1 MAKVKKRGNSYQ
13 IDYLDPHGKR
23 VRLSF
28 SKKKDAVAE
37 LGKRVSLIAEKRYLD
52 VKKDYKTT
60 LKELVDKYDENY
72 RHQAS
77 YRTGKKTYL
86 ENFKKH
92 FGEDTRL
99 SNIRYV
105 ELESYRNQVRQKQ
118 THFHT
123 IRKDASVNREM
134 ACFHHLFTKAVEWD
148 MMEKNPF
155 ERGHCLLLKENNKRL
170 RYLTEKEIPKLLHS
184 CKGHIKEIVEC
195 AVNTGMRRGEI
206 LSLRWSQIRDGFI
219 YLQKTKT
226 NTARQIPINDDLQR
240 LFERIRSKKDKPK
253 KKNVI
258 RLDGNPVENRSS
270 KSEYVFNY
278 HGQQV
283 SEVKRSFKKALE
295 DAGIEDFRFHD
306 LRHTFASHMVMRGA
320 SIKEVQEILGHK
332 TLTMTVRYAHLSQ
345 EHKKKAVNLLNGLTA
360 PTPENKPADYVNSD
374 MSQNGTFSQT
384 IEKKGLDNSL
394 TP

>member
-28 SKKKDAVAE
+28 KKKKDAVAE
-37 LGKRVSLIAEKRYLD
+37 LGKRVSLIAENRYLD
-52 VKKDYKTT
+52 VKKDFKTT
-60 LKELVDKYDENY
+60 LKELLEKYDENH

-77 YRTGKKTYL
+77 YQSGKKTYL
-86 ENFKKH
+86 ENFKKN
-92 FGEDTRL
+92 FGEDTLL

-105 ELESYRNQVRQKQ
+105 DLESYRNQVRLKP

-134 ACFHHLFTKAVEWD
+134 ACLHHLFAKAVEWD
-148 MMEKNPF
+148 MMEQNPF

-170 RYLTEKEIPKLLHS
+170 RYLTEEEIRNLLGS
-184 CKGHIKEIVEC
+184 CKERIAEIIEC
-195 AVNTGMRRGEI
+195 ALNTGMRRGEI
-206 LSLRWSQIRDGFI
+206 LSLKWSQIRNGFI

-226 NTARQIPINDDLQR
+226 NNARQIPINDDLQR
-240 LFERIRSKKDKPK
+240 LFEKIRTKKDKPK

-258 RLDGNPVENRSS
+258 GLDGKPVENRPS

-283 SEVKRSFKKALE
+283 SEVKRSFKKALD
-295 DAGIEDFRFHD
+295 DAGIEDCRFHD

-332 TLTMTVRYAHLSQ
+332 SLTMTVRYAHLSQ

-360 PTPENKPADYVNSD
+360 PASQSKPATYVISD
-374 MSQNGTFSQT
+374 MSQNVTFSEK
-384 IEKKGLDNSL
+384 IEKKEARQ
-394 TP
+394 